1 MKSVLNQQQITTLQE
16 LLGRGFEEFARL
28 GKYTT
33 AHVGGPAD
41 AVCIVNDSDQLEKLC
56 TTLWQWKTPFRV
68 LGKGSNILVA
78 DAGLH
83 EVAIIN
89 RSKTIRFD
97 KDSTPP
103 TVFAESGVNFGG
115 LSRQAAIH
123 GLSGLEWVNS
133 VPGTVGGG
141 VYGNAGA
148 HGSDTEHSLIMA
160 EILHPIYGRK
170 RILVDEML
178 YAYRSS
184 GFKRT
189 KEQVIILNATFKLEY
204 STREFVEARMA
215 AFSEHRQNTQPPGA
229 SLGSMFKNPAGD
241 YAGRLIEAAGLKGKR
256 IGGAEISSKHA
267 NFFLNDE
274 SATASDIYHLIDLAK
289 TTVKQ
294 EFACDLELEIE
305 LIGDWKQSISD
316 SLENKA

>member
-1 MKSVLNQQQITTLQE
+1 MKSVLNQQQINTLQE
-16 LLGRGFEEFARL
+16 LLGRGFEEFAHL

-41 AVCIVNDSDQLEKLC
+41 AVCIANDSEALERIC
-56 TTLWQWKTPFRV
+56 TLLWQWQIPFRV
-68 LGKGSNILVA
+68 LGKGSNILVS

-89 RSKTIRFD
+89 RSKTIHFD
-97 KDSTPP
+97 KTSTPP

-115 LSRQAAIH
+115 LARQAAIH

-148 HGSDTEHSLIMA
+148 HGSDTQQTLIMA
-160 EILHPIYGRK
+160 EILHPINGK
-170 RILVDEML
+170 QRIPASEMQ
-178 YAYRSS
+178 YEYRSS
-184 GFKRT
+184 IYKRN
-189 KEQVIILNATFKLEY
+189 KEQVIILNATFKLEQCN
-204 STREFVEARMA
+204 RELVEAKMA
-215 AFSEHRQNTQPPGA
+215 TFSEHRQNTQPPGA
-229 SLGSMFKNPAGD
+229 SLGSMFKNPPGD
-241 YAGRLIEAAGLKGKR
+241 YAGRLIEAAGLKGTK

-274 SATASDIYHLIDLAK
+274 SATASDIYQLIELARK
-289 TTVKQ
+289 TVKQ
-294 EFACDLELEIE
+294 NFDCDLELEIE
-305 LIGDWKQSISD
+305 LIGNWVKPISEP
-316 SLENKA
+316 LEKKV